1 MRPRRVLLIAG
12 ALIALLV
19 VPMALAAEGGTDR
32 PFKARL
38 TGEVTYAF
46 PGRCLEVTTLTGAT
60 GQATHMGR
68 IETVWSHCPADPSN
82 TDDGRLTLVAANGD
96 AVYGEYDYDPASPDN
111 FFPITVVGGT
121 GRFAFASGALVV
133 TYEVTPEFIAGCIP
147 EPDPFPCFDFSEPW
161 QWSATMTGRIS
172 Y

>member
-19 VPMALAAEGGTDR
+19 VPMAIAAKGGTDR

-38 TGEVTYAF
+38 TGEVTFAF
-46 PGRCLEVTTLTGAT
+46 PGTCQEVTTLTEAT

-68 IETVWSHCPADPSN
+68 IQTFWSHCPAEEN
-82 TDDGRLTLVAANGD
+82 NANDGRLILVGANGD
-96 AVYGEYDYDPASPDN
+96 EVYGEYDYDNTSPDN
-111 FFPITVVGGT
+111 SFPITVVGGT
-121 GRFAFASGALVV
+121 GRFASASGALVV
-133 TYEVTPEFIAGCIP
+133 TYEVIPEFRCIP
-147 EPDPFPCFDFSEPW
+147 DPNSPFPCLDFSVPW
-161 QWSATMTGRIS
+161 QWSGTLTGRIS